1 MARRYRV
8 LTSAVMA
15 RSPQG
20 VQTVT
25 RALELLERIADNGE
39 AVTVSVLATIAG
51 LPFPTVHRLLKTLV
65 ALGYVRQLPS
75 RRHALG
81 PRCGCA
87 PRSAAGCCRTAPG

>member
-51 LPFPTVHRLLKTLV
+51 LPL
-65 ALGYVRQLPS
+65 
-75 RRHALG
+75 
-81 PRCGCA
+81 
-87 PRSAAGCCRTAPG
+87 RTDC